1 MHVLPTLAL
10 AIQALALTAEA
21 KRKTCSA
28 EANSLSASASASS
41 AVAATAAPTSP
52 ATVSAHG
59 SKPVASAS
67 VASASA
73 HTLAASSSASS
84 SAAAA
89 ASSSAIPN
97 KAPTN
102 LKFAQASTSGA
113 LSGLRYKNVGGSG
126 GSYKQITNM
135 HPGEFP
141 TCNVNPA
148 CESKTVSVSGPLAP
162 FNDQMTF
169 VYRSMNVHNIAV
181 FQPDNGDANAATWEK
196 VSSFTAG
203 SPASNLVW
211 MNNMGDSKVSGEWDI
226 CSGASQSFADPSFKK
241 NAASPTAGV
250 FDGKIPVGFE
260 ANIMTSTKCTAS
272 TCPGFSRGEAMV
284 GWGGS
289 KLMVVEFDMPSTSA
303 DKPPAIWALNTQ
315 VVRSAQYGCNCR
327 GMGGDGGC
335 GELDIFEVLT
345 SSPANQ
351 GYSEV
356 YSFKGATGSGKDFFQ
371 RPTSGAV
378 TYATLFDMKTDSI
391 SILRLDHFDFSGAS
405 MPRSTVDSFVSAKA
419 KEVSL
424 GGNKK
429 RRGHYQH
436 HEHRRRDF

>member
-28 EANSLSASASASS
+28 EANSLSASASS
-41 AVAATAAPTSP
+41 AAAATGAPTSP
-52 ATVSAHG
+52 ASVTVGG
-59 SKPVASAS
+59 SKPVTSAS

-73 HTLAASSSASS
+73 HTLAAVSSSSVAASSSS

-148 CESKTVSVSGPLAP
+148 CETKTVSVSGPLAP
-162 FNDQMTF
+162 FDDQMTF

-211 MNNMGDSKVSGEWDI
+211 MNNMGDSKVSGEWD
-226 CSGASQSFADPSFKK
+226 
-241 NAASPTAGV
+241 
-250 FDGKIPVGFE
+250 
-260 ANIMTSTKCTAS
+260 STYI
-272 TCPGFSRGEAMV
+272 F
-284 GWGGS
+284 
-289 KLMVVEFDMPSTSA
+289 LEFP
-303 DKPPAIWALNTQ
+303 
-315 VVRSAQYGCNCR
+315 
-327 GMGGDGGC
+327 
-335 GELDIFEVLT
+335 
-345 SSPANQ
+345 
-351 GYSEV
+351 
-356 YSFKGATGSGKDFFQ
+356 
-371 RPTSGAV
+371 
-378 TYATLFDMKTDSI
+378 
-391 SILRLDHFDFSGAS
+391 
-405 MPRSTVDSFVSAKA
+405 
-419 KEVSL
+419 
-424 GGNKK
+424 
-429 RRGHYQH
+429 
-436 HEHRRRDF
+436 